1 MPKLTWQVLNNTQ
14 ADLDI
19 TQYVQSLNFTLG
31 RPTALSPYS
40 GNSAT
45 ITMFSYGGRE
55 SSMNVNDYIFIKAEA
70 TGGTNKILLQGR
82 VASRNFSDEPG
93 TGINSTMTVS
103 INDQMLQAGMANL
116 QNATLS
122 SATNQID
129 SVDNLLPQ
137 IEITDY
143 GSLVSMST
151 GVFTVN
157 ANQRINEIIAA
168 DRGVMF
174 NSDATNLITYF
185 NPSQF
190 DNLTSTAVTI
200 GRTTSATQ
208 IAYQDLV
215 RVEAASNSLFYT
227 QATVTGSAS
236 TETKSSAA
244 LTTYGTRTF
253 TATTAQSNL
262 VAETAEWYAN
272 AFSDPEVVMLKLSFS
287 DVAQNSAALVL
298 INSLFL
304 ANKFLEVSYTPPG
317 ESAVTG
323 YFWPEQI
330 TFNATTSKT
339 TVDMLMSPLT
349 YYANFILNDDIF
361 GVLGGVPTYNSEID
375 YDEIGFIYDDSNVE
389 QGSRLGV

>member
-14 ADLDI
+14 SNLDI
-19 TQYVQSLNFTLG
+19 TQYVQLVNFTLG
-31 RPTALSPYS
+31 RPTALSSYS

-45 ITMFSYGGRE
+45 ITMFSYGGTE
-55 SSMNVNDYIFIKAEA
+55 SFVQINDYIFIKAQA
-70 TGGTNKILLQGR
+70 TGGTNKTLLQGR
-82 VASRNFSDEPG
+82 VTSRNFSDEPG

-116 QNATLS
+116 QSATLS

-168 DRGVMF
+168 DRGVLC
-174 NSDATNLITYF
+174 NTAATNLIVYF
-185 NPSQF
+185 NPSNF
-190 DNLTSTAVTI
+190 KNITNTSVTI

-208 IAYQDLV
+208 IAYQDII
-215 RVEAASNSLFYT
+215 RVEASSNSLFYT

-244 LTTYGTRTF
+244 LATYGTRTF

-262 VAETAEWYAN
+262 VSQTAEWYAN
-272 AFSDPEVVMLKLSFS
+272 AFTDPETVMLNLSFT
-287 DVAQNSAALVL
+287 DVAQNSAALIL

-304 ANKFLEVSYTPPG
+304 DNKFLQVSYTPPG
-317 ESAVTG
+317 GASTTG

-330 TFNATTSKT
+330 TFNATTSQT
-339 TVDMLMSPLT
+339 TIEMAMTPLT
-349 YYANFILNDDIF
+349 YYANFILDDSVF
-361 GVLGGVPTYNSEID
+361 GVLDTD
-375 YDEIGFIYDDSNVE
+375 
-389 QGSRLGV
+389 RLGVG